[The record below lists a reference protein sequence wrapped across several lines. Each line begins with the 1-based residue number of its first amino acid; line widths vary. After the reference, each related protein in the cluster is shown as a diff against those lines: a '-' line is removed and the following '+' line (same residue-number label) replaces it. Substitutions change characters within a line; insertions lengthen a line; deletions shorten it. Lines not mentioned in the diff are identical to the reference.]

1 VLACRFGIA
10 LAALVNEALK
20 ILGMVAVLFHGI
32 HNCTA
37 GRDVCG
43 ADVAVRP
50 AARKT
55 TVTASDKFGSIIIRI
70 SN

>member
-1 VLACRFGIA
+1 MLPPLRAFRVEGSAQNPGD
-10 LAALVNEALK
+10 
-20 ILGMVAVLFHGI
+20 GAVLFHGI
-32 HNCTA
+32 HNCNA

-43 ADVAVRP
+43 ADGAVRP
-50 AARKT
+50 AGRKN